1 MEGCNVE
8 DFLCQIKV
16 LESLRSLRTALG
28 NGNFLSEFPEL
39 DGLDGKL
46 VRKIETTEGD
56 FRAALAKC
64 GNVDLEIPTVAEF
77 SEGEFE
83 E

>member
-1 MEGCNVE
+1 MECDVE
-8 DFLCQIKV
+8 DILCRIKV
-16 LESLRSLRTALG
+16 IESLRSLRTALG
-28 NGNFLSEFPEL
+28 DGNFLSEFPEL
-39 DGLDGKL
+39 NGLDERL

-77 SEGEFE
+77 SEE
-83 E
+83 